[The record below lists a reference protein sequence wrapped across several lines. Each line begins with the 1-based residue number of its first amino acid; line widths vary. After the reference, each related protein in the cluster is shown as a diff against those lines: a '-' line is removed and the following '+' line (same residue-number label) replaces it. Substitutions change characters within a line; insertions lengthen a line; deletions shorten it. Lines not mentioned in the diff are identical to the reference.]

1 MIFRKSMKSFIF
13 SSSFFDFFQ
22 CQLLLQQLKTPSSL
36 VTVWGFLSSQIN
48 SRRRGA
54 EDLCGAGGE
63 GGSWLSTGNRIA
75 RFLASFLSAAEPS
88 QIANCIFKCGGFF
101 QSAAVA
107 CTNTKDL
114 LMQRKNNCL
123 TMEYGI

>member
-48 SRRRGA
+48 SRRRGRRIY
-54 EDLCGAGGE
+54 GGPE
-63 GGSWLSTGNRIA
+63 GREGPGCRQATESRGFWPP
-75 RFLASFLSAAEPS
+75 SFQRQSQVKL
-88 QIANCIFKCGGFF
+88 QIAYSNAAAFSSLRLSLVQILKICSC
-101 QSAAVA
+101 SAKITA
-107 CTNTKDL
+107 
-114 LMQRKNNCL
+114 
-123 TMEYGI
+123 